1 MRTQR
6 GNLGFVIASNV
17 AQMLSSRAKRGNLY
31 GSVIASGAWR
41 RCCHRERSVAISV
54 VQDGQ
59 NKRRNCSV
67 PRNDKI
73 TSYSQQ
79 PTIVIPS
86 AACEFLSSRAER
98 GADVVIASEAWRS
111 RLFRAGKTKREIA
124 SQARNDKREG
134 KRSVAISVLKVKL
147 KRRDCFVPRNDRPY
161 ARTPTGGFDKKTAGA
176 RCTR

>member
-1 MRTQR
+1 MSLRAQR

-79 PTIVIPS
+79 PTNVIPS

-98 GADVVIASEAWRS
+98 GDLGFKSKTEKERLLRRLAMTKKSRLATPTGGFDNIFSVIPSGAWRS
-111 RLFRAGKTKREIA
+111 RLSRTGKTKREIA
-124 SQARNDKREG
+124 SCLAMTK
-134 KRSVAISVLKVKL
+134 
-147 KRRDCFVPRNDRPY
+147 
-161 ARTPTGGFDKKTAGA
+161 
-176 RCTR
+176 